1 MIYFKRQFADME
13 KLAKWDIQFS
23 FDRVRST
30 FYKET
35 NCCGIFPFL
44 FRKTLDRLRFNAQI
58 IINFC

>member
-35 NCCGIFPFL
+35 NYVMGSFH
-44 FRKTLDRLRFNAQI
+44 
-58 IINFC
+58 FCSERHLID